1 MSKRYTT
8 NFLEDTNGNTG
19 VAGQVLVTTASGVSW
34 QDVENTGNNQTQGA
48 LFDSKIVLIDT
59 PNGGLKACR
68 VITDEYGEWIQVGRF
83 EANAMTSIKGTW
95 SSVSGLSNGIT
106 QAETT
111 QFSADFGDSFPIEVR
126 VVGATD
132 FSNWRNT
139 RTIDWVYKVPEGRK
153 WKYFFSNGAENGMS
167 PKVPLDGGA
176 STRYGWTVNG
186 AYDGFGRW
194 TNADLVNIGMSDG
207 NVTNPSAAYSAA
219 TVNAFYWQGAQDAK
233 LSVNAYTT
241 YSGQDQGTTSAVGND
256 DSINMFFDTYPTQT
270 NNTSPGGTGFSS
282 AVWILIK
289 LPGGASGSGGG
300 NYWAASGNDI
310 YNTNSANVGIG
321 TDSPTEELHIYG
333 AGDRL
338 IKIENTGTYLMYA
351 GLISNEGYIGST
363 NATPLGFYTNNANR
377 IYINTSGNVGIGT
390 TSPGAKLDVVSGD
403 AAVLTLQNT
412 ENNFAA
418 NQQRID
424 FYGKWYHGLPNSMI
438 RHGIIAGE
446 HGDSSGYQRG
456 NLKFYTNFDAN
467 LVDAMTIRYDGNV
480 GIGTTSP
487 AVRLDYG
494 ASVDQAFH
502 LYTSGV
508 DYYGINMT
516 IYDIDGPYSTNIFSG
531 DGGQIKFRTSTG
543 TSTQTT
549 RMTITAAGNVGIG
562 TTNPANRRLVVSSNI
577 NDEWVGSFI
586 HTGTNPY
593 GLFVDTSANT
603 SGGFTFAAYTF
614 AGGGFYVKNSGNVG
628 IGTTAPTRKLHI
640 VSSDDT
646 RGIMVEQTL
655 ASSYAEIHFKASRE
669 YRIGTGGSTSA
680 AEAANN
686 WYVYDATA
694 AAQRFVI
701 TSAGSVGIGTSDPDS
716 LLNIRKDTAGIT
728 SIFSL
733 TNSQYAA
740 SDDTGS
746 SIRFQG
752 YTGFTP
758 GSANPR
764 YSEIIG
770 VNGTSSVPKR
780 IDFKFYADAVV
791 TTPLSILQGGNV
803 GIGTISPQ
811 GKLEVNNRN
820 TATGAALFIKGGE
833 DDLDPI
839 AGQYT
844 GLAFGYGGGEIYNN
858 GGILWEFTNAAANGK
873 LHFAVNPTAGDG
885 TVNLTDSKMT
895 ILDSGNVGIGTT
907 SPDLGA
913 IAGTRV
919 LTIASPETE
928 RWGILELAGNRTWG
942 GNQVGEIKFISTDAT
957 NNGTLVS
964 LTAVN
969 DTTALGTGG
978 SLNFATRANGGSL
991 TTKMSITSTGN
1002 VGIGTTT
1009 PFGTAAN
1016 RTVLSVNGTT
1026 DVSLNVGTG
1035 GSQRAY
1041 LYGSSTY
1048 ADLGTIGSLPLVFSP
1063 NNTERM
1069 RITSSGNVGIGTT
1082 SPGGLGEKLTVIGSI
1097 NSNNTALFYGD
1108 GTDNSANLYSTAGP
1122 IKFLANASER
1132 MRIDSSGNVGIGT
1145 TAPSAD
1151 LHIYENGP
1159 STLLIESAAANGND
1173 TYLALK
1179 NSAAEWRLTTN
1190 RGDQITGAQGDFFIR
1205 ENDSLGN
1212 AFVIKQNTGNVGI
1225 GTTTPSHKLHVS
1237 GDRIVV
1243 ENITDAGIMFRTAS
1257 VDRYSVASTS
1267 GDFQIYDE
1275 VNSVNR
1281 LAITSGG
1288 DVGIGITSPTEKLD
1302 VDGVVNATSFSAG
1315 GTAGFTGTV
1324 NFPSNPPGSQS
1335 LDFQGGLLVGVS

>member
-1 MSKRYTT
+1 MSNEFKIKKGLVVEGDARVTGAILDST
-8 NFLEDTNGNTG
+8 NAPGTS
-19 VAGQVLVTTASGVSW
+19 GQVLTSTVTGTDWKSLAEISGV
-34 QDVENTGNNQTQGA
+34 D
-48 LFDSKIVLIDT
+48 
-59 PNGGLKACR
+59 
-68 VITDEYGEWIQVGRF
+68 
-83 EANAMTSIKGTW
+83 
-95 SSVSGLSNGIT
+95 
-106 QAETT
+106 
-111 QFSADFGDSFPIEVR
+111 
-126 VVGATD
+126 
-132 FSNWRNT
+132 
-139 RTIDWVYKVPEGRK
+139 
-153 WKYFFSNGAENGMS
+153 
-167 PKVPLDGGA
+167 
-176 STRYGWTVNG
+176 
-186 AYDGFGRW
+186 
-194 TNADLVNIGMSDG
+194 
-207 NVTNPSAAYSAA
+207 
-219 TVNAFYWQGAQDAK
+219 
-233 LSVNAYTT
+233 
-241 YSGQDQGTTSAVGND
+241 
-256 DSINMFFDTYPTQT
+256 
-270 NNTSPGGTGFSS
+270 GTGT
-282 AVWILIK
+282 A
-289 LPGGASGSGGG
+289 
-300 NYWAASGNDI
+300 NYLSKWADADTI
-310 YNTNSANVGIG
+310 TNSIVYDNGTNVGIG
-321 TDSPTEELHIYG
+321 TVSPLTGGGAAKWLTLEGTTYG
-333 AGDRL
+333 GG
-338 IKIENTGTYLMYA
+338 I
-351 GLISNEGYIGST
+351 ISSVSGVAKGYVYYDNASNSFALQAEVGIG
-363 NATPLGFYTNNANR
+363 ATVLTNNTERMR
-377 IYINTSGNVGIGT
+377 ITSGGNVGIGT
-390 TSPGAKLDVVSGD
+390 TSPADKLHVDGGIYANPVYAVAISGTGAPYYGTNITLASDVGATAGATRMWSRYDGTGYAATSFERATNSQAYNSDPRLLTYAESMRISGNGNVGIGTTAPASKLQVDGGSYSFIAGYDSGNRRVYIGLDSAGEPSIQGALSNASARQISINPSGGNVGIGTTSPSQKLDVTG
-403 AAVLTLQNT
+403 NI
-412 ENNFAA
+412 AA
-418 NQQRID
+418 NSIYLYDSTSNDRNVLDLDGSDNLQISTGTSTGSRAITFFTEGSERMRITAAS
-424 FYGKWYHGLPNSMI
+424 NV
-438 RHGIIAGE
+438 GIGTTSPSEKLHVAGNIL
-446 HGDSSGYQRG
+446 SSNVILWNNGNGALTWDTNLLITEAIGAKSLGY
-456 NLKFYTNFDAN
+456 NTNGSER
-467 LVDAMTIRYDGNV
+467 MRITSDGNV

-487 AVRLDYG
+487 SYK
-494 ASVDQAFH
+494 
-502 LYTSGV
+502 T
-508 DYYGINMT
+508 T
-516 IYDIDGPYSTNIFSG
+516 IYDSSLNTDVLTVSNNQINSDGVQRFVGISLQDQYANGTGNVSAIRSYSNLYSQWGSTLTFSTTG
-531 DGGQIKFRTSTG
+531 DGGNG
-543 TSTQTT
+543 VLE
-549 RMTITAAGNVGIG
+549 RMRIAAAGNVGIG
-562 TTNPANRRLVVSSNI
+562 TTSPNNAKLVISDTGSNKI
-577 NDEWVGSFI
+577 SIDGGTSQNGMRWEAVG
-586 HTGTNPY
+586 G
-593 GLFVDTSANT
+593 ANT
-603 SGGFTFAAYTF
+603 FYLYNGTSGTAGFGLYNVNTAATPLWIQN
-614 AGGGFYVKNSGNVG
+614 GGNVG
-628 IGTTAPTRKLHI
+628 IGTTAPGIGDGSYVAPLTINSASTLGTFLAIKNTQASYGMGGVWMQANTGDAGWLFGTENDGKAVLHYG
-640 VSSDDT
+640 S
-646 RGIMVEQTL
+646 G
-655 ASSYAEIHFKASRE
+655 ASE
-669 YRIGTGGSTSA
+669 
-680 AEAANN
+680 
-686 WYVYDATA
+686 TA
-694 AAQRFVI
+694 ALTDAKDGTKGI
-701 TSAGSVGIGTSDPDS
+701 TI
-716 LLNIRKDTAGIT
+716 DTA
-728 SIFSL
+728 
-733 TNSQYAA
+733 
-740 SDDTGS
+740 
-746 SIRFQG
+746 
-752 YTGFTP
+752 
-758 GSANPR
+758 
-764 YSEIIG
+764 
-770 VNGTSSVPKR
+770 
-780 IDFKFYADAVV
+780 
-791 TTPLSILQGGNV
+791 GNV
-803 GIGTISPQ
+803 GIGTTSPQ